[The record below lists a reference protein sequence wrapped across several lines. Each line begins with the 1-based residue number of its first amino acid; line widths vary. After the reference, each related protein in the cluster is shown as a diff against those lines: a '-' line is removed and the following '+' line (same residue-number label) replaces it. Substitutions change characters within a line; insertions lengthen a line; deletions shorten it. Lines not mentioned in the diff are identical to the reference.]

1 YDTLGVHKDSTEKEI
16 LKAYR
21 KKALKCHPDKNPDN
35 PKASELFHKLSKAL
49 EVLTDPKARAAF
61 NNLLNAKERNKL
73 RNQKLDAKRKKFKQ
87 DLEESEKSAKQEKES
102 DEEIARRLQAEIER
116 LREEGSRLLQEQQE
130 LLKAQIREEEQKTDD
145 LDQQHLTPKLKIKW
159 KSKKSDECNGGYNKE
174 LLLAL
179 FQKYG
184 DVTHLLIS
192 STRKGSAIVEY
203 EHVTS
208 ARMALM
214 NEKGNAD
221 NPLTISWLEKP
232 PSATIP
238 TPTIPDRTES
248 PVSRPSESAA
258 VSDRDY
264 ENLTLMRLRQAQER
278 KRIIE
283 QMEREE

>member
-1 YDTLGVHKDSTEKEI
+1 MADGGENYYDTLGVHKDSTEKEI

-184 DVTHLLIS
+184 GVTHLLIS

-203 EHVTS
+203 EHVT
-208 ARMALM
+208 
-214 NEKGNAD
+214 KDGFD
-221 NPLTISWLEKP
+221 
-232 PSATIP
+232 
-238 TPTIPDRTES
+238 
-248 PVSRPSESAA
+248 
-258 VSDRDY
+258 
-264 ENLTLMRLRQAQER
+264 ER
-278 KRIIE
+278 KRKCR
-283 QMEREE
+283 QPFDYKLAREASICHDPYPNNSRQDRIPSLKTIRIDCSIRQRL